1 MIYRGVKMTGKAERK
16 KEKRDCLRAVGYFVL
31 GAALIAA
38 VVIGTE
44 QLGL

>member
-16 KEKRDCLRAVGYFVL
+16 KEKRDWLRAVGFAAL
-31 GAALIAA
+31 GAAVIAA
-38 VVIGTE
+38 VMLLTG